1 MKTNLKLVFSQVP
14 WGKLGVLF
22 AVLRADCVKSFQWLS
37 RLKILPK
44 TQNMLYSAGS
54 SELCQNAKKMWNNR
68 NNITCC
74 GRHITVAAATYVVQT
89 GLKSCHTLNMSF
101 LMRIY
106 IPKVSVGTDIYI
118 WVKQFSLGFFP
129 VQTVNRKIVLYDI
142 FAENKKPIFN
152 FCFGAT

>member
-1 MKTNLKLVFSQVP
+1 MP
-14 WGKLGVLF
+14 RGKLGVLF

-89 GLKSCHTLNMSF
+89 GLKSCQHTQYEFSNAYLYTQSQCGDWHLHLGQAIFSRIFF
-101 LMRIY
+101 LCKLSIGKLFFMTYLQRT
-106 IPKVSVGTDIYI
+106 KS
-118 WVKQFSLGFFP
+118 QFS
-129 VQTVNRKIVLYDI
+129 I
-142 FAENKKPIFN
+142 FALVQHSTLAIF
-152 FCFGAT
+152 F